1 MQLAAKAFGFFR
13 SNYTIL
19 SVFARAQYEILL
31 ADKIPFIFSNSL
43 LGMTQTGGS
52 GLGKSV
58 SKVAHASAASGECS
72 ITPDCEILDLL
83 KDDL

>member
-31 ADKIPFIFSNSL
+31 ADKIPFIFSIFI
-43 LGMTQTGGS
+43 
-52 GLGKSV
+52 
-58 SKVAHASAASGECS
+58 SAA
-72 ITPDCEILDLL
+72 
-83 KDDL
+83 